1 MRKMTKITRKIFGEG
16 LLRTVILFGVPFMF
30 FTVATVLFS
39 FRFLWSGTDENQMQ
53 WRLET
58 PFSYDDVAKEK
69 IIEAQTDGLCCV
81 FWKKNRNITV
91 ENQEFSRSE
100 RMNVYGIA
108 GNPAALFSGANV
120 LWPGE
125 EGYCLLSADAAHK
138 LFGSTD
144 VVGKSVK
151 IGEKSYEIAGV
162 QYEKENLCV
171 YQLSPEEG
179 QKVNFAACWYGTED
193 EKYMVKKRITTLFSC

>member
-1 MRKMTKITRKIFGEG
+1 MRKIIRN
-16 LLRTVILFGVPFMF
+16 VILFGLPFVF
-30 FTVATVLFS
+30 VTVITVLFA
-39 FRFLWSGTDENQMQ
+39 FRFLWNETDENRMQ

-58 PFSYDDVAKEK
+58 PFPYNDVVKEK
-69 IIEAQTDGLCCV
+69 LIEAQTEGLCCV
-81 FWKKNRNITV
+81 FWKKNRSITV
-91 ENQEFSRSE
+91 ENPEFFRSE

-125 EGYCLLSADAAHK
+125 EGHCLLSADAAHK

-144 VVGKSVK
+144 IVGKNVR
-151 IGEKSYEIAGV
+151 IGEKNYEIAGI

-171 YQLSPEEG
+171 VQLSPEEG
-179 QKVNFAACWYGTED
+179 QNVNFAACWYED
-193 EKYMVKKRITTLFSC
+193 KNEKYMVKKRVTTLFSFY

>member
-1 MRKMTKITRKIFGEG
+1 MKKMTKKRF
-16 LLRTVILFGVPFMF
+16 LRPVILFGFPLMF
-30 FTVATVLFS
+30 LAVAAALFA
-39 FRFLWSGTDENQMQ
+39 FWFLGSEMDENQMQ

-125 EGYCLLSADAAHK
+125 EGHCLLSADAAHK

-179 QKVNFAACWYGTED
+179 QKVNFAACWYETED

>member
-1 MRKMTKITRKIFGEG
+1 MKKMTKKRF
-16 LLRTVILFGVPFMF
+16 LRPVILFGFPLMF
-30 FTVATVLFS
+30 LAVAAALFA
-39 FRFLWSGTDENQMQ
+39 FWFLGSEMDENQMQ

-81 FWKKNRNITV
+81 FWKKKRNITV

-125 EGYCLLSADAAHK
+125 EGHCLLSADAAHK

-179 QKVNFAACWYGTED
+179 QKVNFAACWYETED